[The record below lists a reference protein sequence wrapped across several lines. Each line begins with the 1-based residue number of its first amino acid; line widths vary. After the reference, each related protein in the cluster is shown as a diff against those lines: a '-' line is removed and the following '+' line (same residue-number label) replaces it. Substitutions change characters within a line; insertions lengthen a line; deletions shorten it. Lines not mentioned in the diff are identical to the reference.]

1 VSAGARRVGVTKRPK
16 KTNVLEKKP
25 KKLSGSAFRKRRR
38 ERLTAAGVPAVLI
51 RSMDVG
57 RLRTLQDWRVQIAR
71 IYRRMARGEL
81 PEYLGTKLAY
91 VANLGAILAK
101 ANDELR
107 ELTKLREQLA
117 ALQQGGP
124 AALIGRTHF
133 HDTDAIDGAVEVSAH
148 EPEEP

>member
-1 VSAGARRVGVTKRPK
+1 LSAGARRIGETKRPK
-16 KTNVLEKKP
+16 RTNVKEKKT
-25 KKLSGSAFRKRRR
+25 KKPSGSAFRKRRR
-38 ERLTAAGVPAVLI
+38 ERLTAAGVPTVLI

-101 ANDELR
+101 ANDELN

-117 ALQQGGP
+117 KLQGTQP
-124 AALIGRTHF
+124 AGLISRADLTGAINGELIPAS
-133 HDTDAIDGAVEVSAH
+133 DSDEDA
-148 EPEEP
+148 